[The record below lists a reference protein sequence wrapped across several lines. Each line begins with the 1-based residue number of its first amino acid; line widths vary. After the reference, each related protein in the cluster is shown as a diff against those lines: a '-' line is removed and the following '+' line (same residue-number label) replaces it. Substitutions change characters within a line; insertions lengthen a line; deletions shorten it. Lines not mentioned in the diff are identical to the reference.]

1 MDNTSKDEAQRPFW
15 AQVTQNALLAIF
27 LLATGASLVGIL
39 RAGMPHV
46 GGHSVEPA
54 PYFVGCIAVMIAV
67 AALIVTVG
75 RRWPNRSNIAR
86 SE

>member
-1 MDNTSKDEAQRPFW
+1 MDNTSKDDDQRPFW
-15 AQVTQNALLAIF
+15 VQVTQNALLAMF
-27 LLATGASLVGIL
+27 LLAAGAFLLGIL
-39 RAGMPHV
+39 RAGVLHV

-54 PYFVGCIAVMIAV
+54 TYFVGCIALMIAA

-75 RRWPNRSNIAR
+75 RRWPNRQNSAR

>member
-15 AQVTQNALLAIF
+15 AQVTQNALLAMF
-27 LLATGASLVGIL
+27 LLAAGAFLAGIL
-39 RAGMPHV
+39 RAGVLHV

-54 PYFVGCIAVMIAV
+54 PYFVGCISVMIAA
-67 AALIVTVG
+67 AALIVTIG
-75 RRWPNRSNIAR
+75 RRWPNRPNSAR